1 MAELRVKGTG
11 TLKLFESDNTSSVT
25 IASPASLGADRTV
38 TLPDADVTLVSGT
51 MSTGLT
57 AADITGQTAL
67 GAEPADTDE
76 FVLSDAG
83 VLKRVD
89 YSYIKGGGKIGQ
101 VVSNLWSGA
110 ASASSTSTTYAE
122 ASSDLATAITP
133 TATSSKILITCT
145 GGFSYVPDGNRMTCN
160 MYYKV
165 TSGGTYAEVG
175 DTSYLMGLSNDV
187 NAGVQSS
194 PHAYSFLHSPSS
206 VSELYYSLYFRR
218 QSGSDAVYV
227 TTINTVNFGISLT
240 LMEILA

>member
-89 YSYIKGGGKIGQ
+89 YSYIKGGTNTPAVMVLLASDQSI
-101 VVSNLWSGA
+101 SNVTWTKVA
-110 ASASSTSTTYAE
+110 
-122 ASSDLATAITP
+122 LATESWDTDGTFASNRFTP
-133 TATSSKILITCT
+133 AVAGKYLFTY
-145 GGFSYVPDGNRMTCN
+145 GFSQ
-160 MYYKV
+160 
-165 TSGGTYAEVG
+165 
-175 DTSYLMGLSNDV
+175 DV
-187 NAGVQSS
+187 VDDSELFIMALWKNGA
-194 PHAYSFLHSPSS
+194 LHSPGYLQASS
-206 VSELYYSLYFRR
+206 PGTNIPSGYMGSVPVELDADDYIELYIYQSSGDTATLYANRTHF
-218 QSGSDAVYV
+218 SAMKIIGA
-227 TTINTVNFGISLT
+227 
-240 LMEILA
+240 